1 MNIVKKIDARYIC
14 ISSYKFRINQEHEKI
29 FRSKSNISKNYDEHV
44 YFKGMNEGKNKNEID
59 EEHIRKAI
67 RESLNRKYIDIGNEY
82 IDKHLNSQNK
92 LAENQ
97 GELIEGKFLEKLRGS
112 TVKVNL
118 NISNNYYNSNY
129 NLYQDVK
136 EKTQKN
142 ENNKIIESFKAKSKP
157 CMEYNEVGKTPNRF
171 TVFLSN

>member
-1 MNIVKKIDARYIC
+1 
-14 ISSYKFRINQEHEKI
+14 
-29 FRSKSNISKNYDEHV
+29 
-44 YFKGMNEGKNKNEID
+44 MNEGMKKSEID

-67 RESLNRKYIDIGNEY
+67 RESLNRKYIDIRDKI
-82 IDKHLNSQNK
+82 IDKDRKIQNDLTEEK
-92 LAENQ
+92 D
-97 GELIEGKFLEKLRGS
+97 ELIEGKFLEKLRGS

-129 NLYQDVK
+129 NSYEYLK

-142 ENNKIIESFKAKSKP
+142 ENYKLKENDKAKA
-157 CMEYNEVGKTPNRF
+157 CIEYNEVGNTPNRF